1 MTPDYV
7 DTVRLL
13 LAIAPTAFAS
23 GRFAMKGG
31 TALNLFVQDMPRL
44 SVDIDLVYVDHVP
57 DREAALKTISAE
69 LFTMKAALK
78 AKGYRATLL
87 TNMQGDEV
95 KLIVGNDATQVKVEV
110 NFVFR
115 GSVLPV
121 ETRTLVATAQDLF
134 TTDVALPVLA
144 TAELYGS
151 KLVAAMDRQH
161 PRDIFDV
168 LHMLDRFGWQEL
180 FADCFVT
187 YLAGHNR
194 PVHEVLF
201 PKIKPLEPVFSNEFV
216 GMTREEVSLDAL
228 LAVQARV
235 IAELPRQLTER
246 QRSFLLS
253 LVRAEP
259 DWKLL
264 PFPHLQELP
273 ALKWKLLNL
282 AKLKK
287 SDTARFRAQAD
298 ELASRLDNINGSPA
312 RAKLEPHRVEAR

>member
-1 MTPDYV
+1 MTPGYI

-13 LAIAPTAFAS
+13 LAIAPTLFTS

-31 TALNLFVQDMPRL
+31 TALNLFVQDMPRQ
-44 SVDIDLVYVDHVP
+44 SVDIDVVCVDHRP

-69 LFTMKAALK
+69 LVAMKAVLK
-78 AKGYRATLL
+78 AKGYRAILPAST
-87 TNMQGDEV
+87 QGDEV
-95 KLIVGNDATQVKVEV
+95 KLVVGNDATQVKVEV

-115 GSVLPV
+115 GSVLRV
-121 ETRTLVATAQDLF
+121 ETRSLVATAQDLF
-134 TTDVALPVLA
+134 TTDVTIPVLA
-144 TAELYGS
+144 TPELYGS

-161 PRDIFDV
+161 PRDIFDA
-168 LHMLDRFGWQEL
+168 LHMLDGFGWREI
-180 FADCFVT
+180 FADCFVA

-201 PKIKPLEPVFSNEFV
+201 PKTKPLAPGFSNEFA

-228 LAVQARV
+228 LVAQARL
-235 IAELPRQLTER
+235 IADLPRQPTER
-246 QRSFLLS
+246 HRSFLLS

-259 DWKLL
+259 EWTLL

-282 AKLKK
+282 VKLKK
-287 SDTARFRAQAD
+287 SDTTRFRAQAD
-298 ELASRLDNINGSPA
+298 ELARSMASVNG
-312 RAKLEPHRVEAR
+312 

>member
-1 MTPDYV
+1 MTPDYI

-13 LAIAPTAFAS
+13 LAIAPTVFAS

-44 SVDIDLVYVDHVP
+44 SVDIDVVYVDHRP
-57 DREAALKTISAE
+57 DREAVLKTISAE
-69 LFTMKAALK
+69 LVAMKAALK
-78 AKGYRATLL
+78 AKGYRSTLPAN
-87 TNMQGDEV
+87 TQGDEV
-95 KLIVGNDATQVKVEV
+95 KLVVGNDATQVKVEV

-121 ETRTLVATAQDLF
+121 EKRALVTTAQDLF
-134 TTDVALPVLA
+134 TTDVAIPVLA
-144 TAELYGS
+144 TPELYGS

-180 FADCFVT
+180 FVDCFVA

-201 PKIKPLEPVFSNEFV
+201 PKTKPLEPAFSNEFA

-228 LAVQARV
+228 LAAQARL
-235 IAELPRQLTER
+235 ITDLPRQLTER
-246 QRSFLLS
+246 QVSFLLS

-259 DWKLL
+259 DWTLL
-264 PFPHLQELP
+264 PFTHLQELP

-282 AKLKK
+282 ARLKK
-287 SDTARFRAQAD
+287 SDATRFRAQAD
-298 ELASRLDNINGSPA
+298 ELARRMDHVNG
-312 RAKLEPHRVEAR
+312 

>member
-1 MTPDYV
+1 MTPDYI

-13 LAIAPTAFAS
+13 LAIAPTVFAS

-44 SVDIDLVYVDHVP
+44 SIDIDVVYVDHRP
-57 DREAALKTISAE
+57 DREAALKIISAE
-69 LFTMKAALK
+69 LVAMKAALK
-78 AKGYRATLL
+78 SKGYRATLPAN
-87 TNMQGDEV
+87 TQGDEV
-95 KLIVGNDATQVKVEV
+95 KLVVGNDATQVKVEV

-121 ETRTLVATAQDLF
+121 ETRSLVATAQDLF
-134 TTDVALPVLA
+134 TTDVAIPVLA
-144 TAELYGS
+144 TPELYGS

-168 LHMLDRFGWQEL
+168 RHMLDRFGWQEL
-180 FADCFVT
+180 FVDCFVA

-201 PKIKPLEPVFSNEFV
+201 PKTKPLEPAFSNEFA

-228 LAVQARV
+228 LAAQAHL
-235 IAELPRQLTER
+235 IADLPRQLTER

-259 DWKLL
+259 DWTLL
-264 PFPHLQELP
+264 PLPHLQELP
-273 ALKWKLLNL
+273 ALRWKLLNL

-287 SDTARFRAQAD
+287 SDATRFRSQAD
-298 ELASRLDNINGSPA
+298 ELARRMANVSG
-312 RAKLEPHRVEAR
+312 

>member
-1 MTPDYV
+1 MTPDYI

-13 LAIAPTAFAS
+13 LAIAPTVFAS

-44 SVDIDLVYVDHVP
+44 SVDIDVVYVDHRP

-69 LFTMKAALK
+69 LVAMKAALK
-78 AKGYRATLL
+78 AKGYRSTLPAN
-87 TNMQGDEV
+87 TQGDEF
-95 KLIVGNDATQVKVEV
+95 KLVVGNDATQVKVEV

-121 ETRTLVATAQDLF
+121 EKRALVTTAQDLF
-134 TTDVALPVLA
+134 TTDVAIPVLA
-144 TAELYGS
+144 TPELYGS

-180 FADCFVT
+180 FVDCFVA

-201 PKIKPLEPVFSNEFV
+201 PKTKPLEPAFSNEFA

-228 LAVQARV
+228 LAAQARL
-235 IAELPRQLTER
+235 ITDLPRQLTER
-246 QRSFLLS
+246 QVSFLLS

-259 DWKLL
+259 DWTLL
-264 PFPHLQELP
+264 PFTHLQELP

-282 AKLKK
+282 ARLKK
-287 SDTARFRAQAD
+287 SDATRFRAQAD
-298 ELASRLDNINGSPA
+298 ELARRMDHVNG
-312 RAKLEPHRVEAR
+312 

>member
-13 LAIAPTAFAS
+13 LAIAPTVFAS

-44 SVDIDLVYVDHVP
+44 SIDIDVVYIDHVP

-69 LFTMKAALK
+69 LIAMKAALK
-78 AKGYRATLL
+78 AKGYRATLP
-87 TNMQGDEV
+87 TNTRGDEV
-95 KLIVGNDATQVKVEV
+95 KLVVGNDATQVKVEV

-121 ETRTLVATAQDLF
+121 ERRSLVATAQDLF

-144 TAELYGS
+144 PAELYGS

-168 LHMLDRFGWQEL
+168 LHMLNHFGWQEL
-180 FADCFVT
+180 FVDCFVV

-194 PVHEVLF
+194 PVHG
-201 PKIKPLEPVFSNEFV
+201 SS
-216 GMTREEVSLDAL
+216 GCRG
-228 LAVQARV
+228 QARRQIGARLHPRCHRADRRTSRARGRAPARRTSALDKGTEHRQDRV
-235 IAELPRQLTER
+235 LGRRQGLPQGASRRWASPQASRSQGPTILPRN
-246 QRSFLLS
+246 
-253 LVRAEP
+253 
-259 DWKLL
+259 
-264 PFPHLQELP
+264 H
-273 ALKWKLLNL
+273 
-282 AKLKK
+282 
-287 SDTARFRAQAD
+287 
-298 ELASRLDNINGSPA
+298 
-312 RAKLEPHRVEAR
+312 EAHH